1 MLKGN
6 ILNANERVLSG
17 FYRGTSENSNTPSS
31 YGVLL
36 VFSADGYILQIYV
49 LTGNNS
55 YARMRNSIDN
65 GVNWTNW
72 ITI

>member
-1 MLKGN
+1 MMKGN
-6 ILNANERVLSG
+6 ILNANERVSSG
-17 FYRGTSENSNTPSS
+17 FYRGTSENSNTPSN

-36 VFSADGYILQIYV
+36 VFAAIGYILQIFI

-55 YARMRNSIDN
+55 YARMRNSIDD
-65 GVNWTNW
+65 GANWTDW